1 VNIGTS
7 SAEPHRT
14 VLTKIIVARRGQKET
29 AAAAP
34 SPPGQFQGGSV
45 SEFPG
50 AAGQRN
56 AVHVTIADAV
66 GTVTIA
72 SDRGVLSTATKTALR
87 DALNRLADDPTV
99 RAVVLTGSGS
109 TFCVG
114 QDLVEHAGALAA
126 DATAAWDTLREHYIP
141 IVTALSTMPKPVIA
155 AVNGTAAGAGAALA
169 FACDL
174 RLVSDVAVF
183 HVAFARI
190 GLSVDSGLS
199 WTLPRLVGLGR
210 ATELLLRPRPL
221 SAADAFAL
229 GLATEVVPATDLAAR
244 AATVAAELAA
254 GPTVAFGATKQAL
267 AYSAGH
273 GLSDALDM
281 EAGMQTLAGT
291 TEDHA
296 DAVRAFVDKRPPV
309 FRGR

>member
-1 VNIGTS
+1 
-7 SAEPHRT
+7 
-14 VLTKIIVARRGQKET
+14 
-29 AAAAP
+29 
-34 SPPGQFQGGSV
+34 V
-45 SEFPG
+45 SEFPS
-50 AAGQRN
+50 AAANRN
-56 AVHVTIADAV
+56 GVELHHGVELAIADAV

-72 SDRGVLSTATKTALR
+72 SERGVVSKATKTALR
-87 DALNRLADDPTV
+87 DALNRLADDPAV
-99 RAVVLTGSGS
+99 RAVVLTGSGA

-114 QDLVEHAGALAA
+114 QDLKEHAAALSA
-126 DATAAWDTLREHYIP
+126 DATAAWDTLREHYVP
-141 IVTALSTMPKPVIA
+141 IVTALAMMPKPVVA
-155 AVNGTAAGAGAALA
+155 AVNGTAAGAGAAFA

-174 RLVSDVAVF
+174 RLVSDAAVF
-183 HVAFARI
+183 HLAFPGI

-199 WTLPRLVGLGR
+199 WTLPRLVGFGR

-221 SAADAFAL
+221 SAADALAL
-229 GLATEVVPATDLAAR
+229 GLATEVVPAAGLAAR

-273 GLSDALDM
+273 GLPDALDM
-281 EAGMQTLAGT
+281 ETGMQTLAGT

-296 DAVRAFVDKRPPV
+296 DAVRAFLDKETPV

>member
-1 VNIGTS
+1 M
-7 SAEPHRT
+7 
-14 VLTKIIVARRGQKET
+14 
-29 AAAAP
+29 
-34 SPPGQFQGGSV
+34 
-45 SEFPG
+45 SEFSAGVGHGG
-50 AAGQRN
+50 AVELRDGVEVA
-56 AVHVTIADAV
+56 IADAV

-72 SDRGVLSTATKTALR
+72 SNRGALSTATKTALR
-87 DALNRLADDPTV
+87 DALNRLADDTTV
-99 RAVVLTGSGS
+99 RAVVLTGSGA

-114 QDLVEHAGALAA
+114 QDLKEHAAALST

-141 IVTALSTMPKPVIA
+141 IVSALATMPKPVIA

-183 HVAFARI
+183 HLAFAGI
-190 GLSVDSGLS
+190 GLSIDSGLS
-199 WTLPRLVGLGR
+199 WTLPRLVGFGR
-210 ATELLLRPRPL
+210 ATELLLRARPL
-221 SAADAFAL
+221 SAADALAL
-229 GLATEVVPATDLAAR
+229 GLATEVVPAVDLAAR
-244 AATVAAELAA
+244 AATLAAELAA

-273 GLSDALDM
+273 GLLDALDM

-296 DAVRAFVDKRPPV
+296 DAVRAFLGKRPPI
-309 FRGR
+309 FRAR

>member
-1 VNIGTS
+1 M
-7 SAEPHRT
+7 
-14 VLTKIIVARRGQKET
+14 
-29 AAAAP
+29 
-34 SPPGQFQGGSV
+34 
-45 SEFPG
+45 SEFSAGVGHRG
-50 AAGQRN
+50 AGELHDGVELA
-56 AVHVTIADAV
+56 IADAV

-72 SDRGVLSTATKTALR
+72 SSRGALSTATKTALR
-87 DALNRLADDPTV
+87 DALDRLADDPTV
-99 RAVVLTGSGS
+99 RAVVLTGSGA

-114 QDLVEHAGALAA
+114 QDLKEHAAALSA

-141 IVTALSTMPKPVIA
+141 IASALATMPKPVIA
-155 AVNGTAAGAGAALA
+155 AVNGTAAGAGAAFA

-183 HVAFARI
+183 HLAFASI

-199 WTLPRLVGLGR
+199 WTLPRLVGFGR
-210 ATELLLRPRPL
+210 ATELLLRARPL
-221 SAADAFAL
+221 SAVDALAL
-229 GLATEVVPATDLAAR
+229 GLATEVVPAVDLAAR

-273 GLSDALDM
+273 GLPDALDM

-296 DAVRAFVDKRPPV
+296 DAVRAFLDKQSPL

>member
-1 VNIGTS
+1 
-7 SAEPHRT
+7 
-14 VLTKIIVARRGQKET
+14 
-29 AAAAP
+29 
-34 SPPGQFQGGSV
+34 V
-45 SEFPG
+45 SEFP
-50 AAGQRN
+50 AAASHRN
-56 AVHVTIADAV
+56 GVELAIADAV

-72 SDRGVLSTATKTALR
+72 SDRGALSTATKTALR
-87 DALNRLADDPTV
+87 DALRRLADDPAV

-114 QDLVEHAGALAA
+114 QDLKEHAAALSA
-126 DATAAWDTLREHYIP
+126 DATAAWETLNDHYIP
-141 IVTALSTMPKPVIA
+141 IVTALATMPKPVIA
-155 AVNGTAAGAGAALA
+155 AVNGTAAGAGAAMA

-183 HVAFARI
+183 YLAFAGI

-199 WTLPRLVGLGR
+199 WTLPRLVGFGR
-210 ATELLLRPRPL
+210 ATDLLLRGRPIT
-221 SAADAFAL
+221 AADALAL
-229 GLATEVVPATDLAAR
+229 GLATEVAPGAGLAAR
-244 AATVAAELAA
+244 AAMVAAELAA

-267 AYSAGH
+267 AYSAAH
-273 GLSDALDM
+273 GLPDALDM

-296 DAVRAFVDKRPPV
+296 DAVRAFLEKRPPV

>member
-1 VNIGTS
+1 
-7 SAEPHRT
+7 
-14 VLTKIIVARRGQKET
+14 
-29 AAAAP
+29 
-34 SPPGQFQGGSV
+34 V
-45 SEFPG
+45 SEFP
-50 AAGQRN
+50 AAVGHRN
-56 AVHVTIADAV
+56 GIDVTMVDAV

-72 SDRGVLSTATKTALR
+72 GARGALSTATKTALR
-87 DALNRLADDPTV
+87 DALNRLADDPAV

-114 QDLVEHAGALAA
+114 QDLNEHAAALSA

-141 IVTALSTMPKPVIA
+141 IVTALATMPKPVIA

-174 RLVSDVAVF
+174 RLVADAAVF
-183 HVAFARI
+183 YLAFAGI

-199 WTLPRLVGLGR
+199 WTLPRLVGFGR

-221 SAADAFAL
+221 SATEALAL
-229 GLATEVVPATDLAAR
+229 GLATEVVPAVGLAAR
-244 AATVAAELAA
+244 AAAVAAELAA
-254 GPTVAFGATKQAL
+254 GPTVAFGAAKQAL

-273 GLSDALDM
+273 GLLDALDM

-296 DAVRAFVDKRPPV
+296 EAVRAFLDKRPPV